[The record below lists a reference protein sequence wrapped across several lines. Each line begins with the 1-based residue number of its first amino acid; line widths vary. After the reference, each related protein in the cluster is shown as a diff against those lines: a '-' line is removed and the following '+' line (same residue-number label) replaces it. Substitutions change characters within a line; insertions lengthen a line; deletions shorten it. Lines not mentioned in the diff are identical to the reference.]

1 MIIKQA
7 IFDLDGTLLE
17 TMDSIIK
24 AGNAMLTQLGYQPR
38 SREDYQRFVGYGAK
52 QLVKSLLRASG
63 DLAESRLSEA
73 YPTYMEIFDETC
85 TYKVKPYPGM
95 AQLISYLVDQGIKLA
110 VLTNKP
116 HSMAARVV
124 HCGFPQDTFVIIQ
137 GLDDKFPRKPDP
149 TAALHI
155 ARELGADDLRQ
166 VMFMGDSDA
175 DMQTAVNAGMLAV
188 GAGWGFRTG
197 DELIANGCE
206 ILLDKPLDLIDY
218 LTGEKRG

>member
-24 AGNAMLTQLGYQPR
+24 AGNAMLSRLGYEPR
-38 SREDYQRFVGYGAK
+38 SREEYKLFVGYGAK
-52 QLVKSLLRASG
+52 QLVKNLLRASG
-63 DLAESRLSEA
+63 DVHESRLEEA
-73 YPTYMEIFDETC
+73 YPIYMEIFDETC
-85 TYKVKPYPGM
+85 TYKVRPYPGM
-95 AQLISYLVDQGIKLA
+95 TELISYLADHGIKLA

-124 HCGFPQDTFVIIQ
+124 NSVFPINTFTIIQ
-137 GLDDKFPRKPDP
+137 GLDDSFPRKPDP

-155 ARELGADDLRQ
+155 AKELGAVDLKQ

-175 DMQTAVNAGMLAV
+175 DMQTAVNAGMLPV
-188 GAGWGFRTG
+188 GASWGFRTG
-197 DELIANGCE
+197 EELVANGCE
-206 ILLDKPLDLIDY
+206 ILLEKPLDLIDR
-218 LTGEKRG
+218 LTGDQRG